1 MSEINQISKAL
12 VKFQSQLGG
21 AKKDANNPFFKSKYA
36 DLESVMTA
44 IREPLASNDLAVLQP
59 IREVG
64 EHTLL
69 VTMLIH
75 GESGQSIESTMKI
88 PFLADPQKY
97 GSIITYYRRYALSS
111 LLGVHAEDDDG
122 NSVSAPSQAPAPRPH
137 PQQLAAPKSNVFET
151 TAAITYPITFGK
163 FKGMQLGQ
171 VPIADLE
178 KYCNYLSGL
187 PAEKRTPDVG
197 PFLDLAKKYLGAK
210 H

>member
-12 VKFQSQLGG
+12 VKFQAQLGG

-111 LLGVHAEDDDG
+111 LLGVYAEDDDG
-122 NSVSAPSQAPAPRPH
+122 NSVSAPSQAFK
-137 PQQLAAPKSNVFET
+137 PQPQATPKSIAFET

-171 VPIADLE
+171 VPVADLE
-178 KYCNYLSGL
+178 NYCNYLSGL